1 MYVNPVTTM
10 VTGLLLR
17 RPDFSLQQAQAR
29 VRRFLAMPA
38 NASLGAAL
46 RETPRFHSAYFSEAD
61 FLIQANEH
69 GGELYF
75 EEDLVNQ
82 MLDNPRATHPFSF
95 TAQIGPRS
103 IAKFIG
109 KPG

>member
-1 MYVNPVTTM
+1 M
-10 VTGLLLR
+10 R
-17 RPDFSLQQAQAR
+17 RDIHAR

-46 RETPRFHSAYFSEAD
+46 RETQRFHSAYFSAAA
-61 FLIQANEH
+61 FLIQANAH

-82 MLDNPRATHPFSF
+82 MLDNTMSTGSR
-95 TAQIGPRS
+95 RS
-103 IAKFIG
+103 LGTFHSA
-109 KPG
+109 